1 MAIKWKQTDYLQLG
15 KAVANFNKKIN
26 ELNKEERKL
35 YLPEIIT
42 YEQTKADI
50 QSRKQLK
57 NVINSLRRFTK
68 EGAEELYTTSAG
80 EQLTKWEIGELQ
92 RQQRIAER
100 NLRAEI
106 KELEKPVAGSGY
118 SKAQMRKFAIHANCS
133 KNKKFKNTRTKTR

>member
-15 KAVANFNKKIN
+15 RAVARFNRKIN

-35 YLPEIIT
+35 YLPETIT

-50 QSRKQLK
+50 QSRKQLN

-68 EGAEELYTTSAG
+68 EGAEELYTTLAG

-118 SKAQMRKFAIHANCS
+118 SKAQMRKFAIQANCS
-133 KNKKFKNTRTKTR
+133 KNKKLKNY